1 MSRLVRAALKG
12 LAAVIFLVGF
22 SIVLAGCVSREV
34 RETRNLEIE
43 DVDVSKI
50 PDGTYLGK
58 YGYSELVYTAKL
70 EVENGRIQWIRLDEN
85 QPSPRSDWV
94 KEIPERVIEANST
107 QVDVVSGATTSSKAV
122 LKAIELALKAGAR
135 LR

>member
-1 MSRLVRAALKG
+1 MSRLVRAALVC
-12 LAAVIFLVGF
+12 AATVMILV
-22 SIVLAGCVSREV
+22 VLTGCVSQEN

-50 PDGTYLGK
+50 PDGTYVGK
-58 YGYSELVYTAKL
+58 YGYSGMVYTAKL
-70 EVENGRIQWIRLDEN
+70 EIEDGRIEWIRIDEN
-85 QPSPRSDWV
+85 KPSPRSDWAE
-94 KEIPERVIEANST
+94 EIPERVIEANST